1 MKSILILILIVFA
14 MPACKPMQK
23 NGDKNVPSVP
33 AKTTEFF
40 AALPH
45 VIIYKTK
52 KDYSHRVPVIL
63 SEDKMQILSY
73 PHPTDLVL
81 GEKLALPMPLHKGY
95 LLDNRGIGKH
105 VAFLKYT
112 YEAYSKLKDAPTITE
127 LNNNIMDSDPLT
139 ELWDCGK
146 KSDFGDLERELNDYI
161 DKDLL
166 SEKFKRIR

>member
-1 MKSILILILIVFA
+1 MKSILILIMIVFA
-14 MPACKPMQK
+14 MPGCKPMQK

-63 SEDKMQILSY
+63 SEDKTQILSY
-73 PHPTDLVL
+73 PHPADLVL
-81 GEKLALPMPLHKGY
+81 GDKLALPMPLHKGY

-112 YEAYSKLKDAPTITE
+112 YEAYSKLKDAPSIEE
-127 LNNNIMDSDPLT
+127 LQQNILDRDPLL

-146 KSDFGDLERELNDYI
+146 KTYFRDLEKDLNECI

-166 SEKFKRIR
+166 SQKFKRIR

>member
-1 MKSILILILIVFA
+1 MKSILILIMIVFA

-23 NGDKNVPSVP
+23 NGDKNIPSVP
-33 AKTTEFF
+33 AKTTQFF

-63 SEDKMQILSY
+63 SEDKAQIMSY
-73 PHPTDLVL
+73 PHPSDLVW
-81 GEKLALPMPLHKGY
+81 GGKLALPGQLHKGY

-105 VAFLKYT
+105 VAFSKYT
-112 YEAYSKLKDAPTITE
+112 YEAYSKLKEAPTIEE
-127 LNNNIMDSDPLT
+127 LKKNIEDRDPLL

-146 KSDFGDLERELNDYI
+146 KTGFKDLEKELNDCI
-161 DKDLL
+161 DKDQL
-166 SEKFKRIR
+166 SERFKRIR